1 MGAKQHTSQDS
12 DCEKAPVSVE
22 IRTPSLPSDS
32 GDLYKV
38 DIAVHTNPEPVFTL
52 GRGAAS
58 TLRPQESLE
67 GGRKPSEA
75 AEHKPK
81 KPCFLLAVKRRK
93 GGLLS
98 LWSVSSQSEEYI
110 KINSRMHR
118 CTQWMWMETTLFF

>member
-12 DCEKAPVSVE
+12 DCEKASVSVE

-58 TLRPQESLE
+58 TLLTPRL
-67 GGRKPSEA
+67 G
-75 AEHKPK
+75 HK
-81 KPCFLLAVKRRK
+81 KPQ
-93 GGLLS
+93 S
-98 LWSVSSQSEEYI
+98 TSQR
-110 KINSRMHR
+110 NPAF
-118 CTQWMWMETTLFF
+118 C